1 MTTSLLKVV
10 LFFIH
15 SCIPNT
21 VGTYNT
27 CIDWLLSWPNNFSS
41 GRDYRGICKCHQIWI
56 SRLNSQQFIRAT
68 VQEGTLTKVWFK
80 CVYSTHV
87 KENDSNTSKLHK
99 KDSDFPEKDSSG
111 IKWFVSPQQFT
122 YIKRDN
128 RHNHCQNRAS
138 TLYNVLITVLTNR
151 HKAPVD

>member
-1 MTTSLLKVV
+1 MAISPKQLAPITLMLTDCWVDPIISILEVTTEEFANVTKYG
-10 LFFIH
+10 F
-15 SCIPNT
+15 
-21 VGTYNT
+21 
-27 CIDWLLSWPNNFSS
+27 
-41 GRDYRGICKCHQIWI
+41 Q
-56 SRLNSQQFIRAT
+56 RLNSQQFIRAT

-80 CVYSTHV
+80 CVYSTPWR
-87 KENDSNTSKLHK
+87 ENDSNTSKLHK

-138 TLYNVLITVLTNR
+138 SLYNVLIYARSSWQTGTKLQR
-151 HKAPVD
+151 IRP